1 MESRPSSTRTR
12 SEVNLRSTRAATTQP
27 AHRPHHRPTPGP
39 RFTTDP
45 STPWVGRNDP
55 AGFYPG
61 PVSLESRARRLMADG
76 DAPDA
81 LTVTQLYDRVGRAVR
96 NAFPGDVW
104 VTGEVRSMKV
114 LTKGHCFL
122 DLVDPAQAGDPGA
135 PTLGAKCWAGTWRSV
150 RVSLDR
156 LGLALEVGMVVRVR
170 GEVGFYKA
178 RGSIDFVVRELDTE
192 ALLGRVAAERAR
204 LVRALV
210 DEDLYDRQRRLRSPT
225 LPLRVGLVA
234 SPGTEGFNDF
244 MGGLEG
250 SGLAFD
256 VTVTPTAVQG
266 RNAPAK
272 VVSAI
277 AQLQG
282 RPLDVIVL
290 VRGGG
295 SKADLAAFDQE
306 AVARA
311 VATSEIPVW
320 TGIGHTGD
328 QSVADEVA
336 HRAFITP
343 TECGQEVARVAL
355 DYWHGIED
363 AGAVLARVSREQ
375 VLHADKASAAH
386 RRSMAMGARIQ
397 LDRHADSLGHRA
409 RHLRTV
415 VRGQVNTH
423 ARHLVM
429 AADAGVRATRRA
441 TLDEEARLDSRARR
455 LGGLPARIL
464 EVEGLRAEQRRRLLG
479 AYDYQRQLERG
490 YSVTRDRSGAVLRSV
505 VGLAP
510 GTVLASQFA
519 DGTIGSTVTGI
530 LVNDTN
536 DMNDTN
542 DTDDTTKGTK

>member
-1 MESRPSSTRTR
+1 MSP
-12 SEVNLRSTRAATTQP
+12 
-27 AHRPHHRPTPGP
+27 
-39 RFTTDP
+39 
-45 STPWVGRNDP
+45 NDSP
-55 AGFYPG
+55 GFYPG
-61 PVSLESRARRLMADG
+61 PVSLESRARRPTADA

-81 LTVTQLYDRVGRAVR
+81 LTVTQLYDRVERAVR
-96 NAFPGDVW
+96 SAFPKDVW

-122 DLVDPAQAGDPGA
+122 DLVDPAQADDPGA

-156 LGLALEVGMVVRVR
+156 LGIALEAGMVVRVR

-210 DEDLYDRQRRLRSPT
+210 DEDLYDRQRRLRIPT

-234 SPGTEGFNDF
+234 SPGTEGCNDF
-244 MGGLEG
+244 LGGLKG

-256 VTVTPTAVQG
+256 VTVAPTAVQG
-266 RNAPAK
+266 KDAPAM
-272 VVSAI
+272 VADAI
-277 AQLQG
+277 AQLQA
-282 RPLDVIVL
+282 RPIDVIVV

-306 AVARA
+306 VVARA

-328 QSVADEVA
+328 QSVVDEVA

-343 TECGQEVARVAL
+343 TECGQELARVAL
-355 DYWHGIED
+355 DFWRGIED

-375 VLHADKASAAH
+375 LLHADKAMAVH
-386 RRSMAMGARIQ
+386 RRAMATGARIQ
-397 LDRHADSLGHRA
+397 LDRHADSLAHRA
-409 RHLRTV
+409 RNMRTV
-415 VRGQVNTH
+415 VRGQVDTH
-423 ARHLVM
+423 ARRLVV
-429 AADAGVRATRRA
+429 AADAAVRATRRA
-441 TLDEEARLDSRARR
+441 TLDEEVRLKSRAGR

-464 EVEGLRAEQRRRLLG
+464 EVEDLRAAQRHRLLS

-490 YSVTRDRSGAVLRSV
+490 YSVTRDPSGTVLRSV

-510 GTVLASQFA
+510 GTVLALQLA
-519 DGTIGSTVTGI
+519 DGTIDSTVTGI
-530 LVNDTN
+530 VA
-536 DMNDTN
+536 NDTN
-542 DTDDTTKGTK
+542 DTNDITEGII